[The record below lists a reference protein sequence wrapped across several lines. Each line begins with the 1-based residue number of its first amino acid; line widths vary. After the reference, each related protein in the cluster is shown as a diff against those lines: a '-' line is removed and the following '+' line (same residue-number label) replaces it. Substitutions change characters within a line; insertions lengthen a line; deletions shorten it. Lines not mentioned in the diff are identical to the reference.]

1 MIEFTARID
10 LKDKV
15 PPARVECHLDRN
27 YRRDDFPA
35 GSVVHDGRVSA
46 WTRDGSGWN
55 GSFLAWHE
63 GTPTGSTGLTLYLD
77 RFGSIPVY
85 LARNR
90 GDLLLSSSLRAFV
103 REGFRRPEATAA
115 LQVVLLGMP
124 FGRQTLLEGVQ
135 LLPPACRLVVD
146 RVRGEWQ
153 VERYWRPPIPAEE
166 SPGRRDS
173 APATAE
179 LVERLCNAQ
188 ERIPAP
194 AHYAYP
200 VTAGLDS
207 RVNLAA
213 GGERVGGATLVHC
226 GGPEEAETPISRR
239 IAETIG
245 GHLELV
251 GPLEGLA
258 AGLGADPFTES
269 GELST
274 WQWWLSGIPGAVAR
288 HGEGAMLVDGYLQD
302 VLFNPHLVQAG
313 QVVPPWRR
321 YARLAAFRWQILLGK
336 RNAGVPQGLA
346 DALQEAENLARGESD
361 LATEQNF
368 YLENRSR
375 RYTLGPVRLAQNRLR
390 VGLPGLDHDLVDFG
404 LALPWQW
411 RAGGPLYRRSI
422 QQLSPAL
429 ARVPEGKTGLPLT
442 SERRH
447 SLPRTFKRW
456 WGRGVGRYVR
466 RLAPVG
472 KGTSTWFTTLVARDP
487 AFRRRAREELTG
499 SEWLPWCGLPVT
511 RMADRLAGGRL
522 GPTEGDLICQALTL
536 TRLERAAMGIAEM
549 AEERGN

>member
-55 GSFLAWHE
+55 GSFLAWQE
-63 GTPTGSTGLTLYLD
+63 GTPTGSPGLTLYLD

-85 LARNR
+85 LARN
-90 GDLLLSSSLRAFV
+90 GDELLLASSLRFFAQ
-103 REGFRRPEATAA
+103 EGFRRPEANAA

-135 LLPPACRLVVD
+135 LLPPASRLVVD
-146 RVRGEWQ
+146 GARGEWQ
-153 VERYWRPPIPAEE
+153 VERYWWPSPPAEE
-166 SPGRRDS
+166 DTDRRNLD
-173 APATAE
+173 ATVAG

-207 RVNLAA
+207 RVNIAA
-213 GGERVGGATLVHC
+213 GGERVGAATLVHC
-226 GGPEEAETPISRR
+226 GGPGDAETPISRR
-239 IAETIG
+239 IAEAVG
-245 GHLELV
+245 SHLELV

-258 AGLGADPFTES
+258 AGVGADPFTES

-274 WQWWLSGIPGAVAR
+274 WQWWLSGIPGAVVR

-313 QVVPPWRR
+313 QVMPPWKR
-321 YARLAAFRWQILLGK
+321 YAHLAAFRWRILLGE
-336 RNAGVPQGLA
+336 RQAGEPQGLVE
-346 DALQEAENLARGESD
+346 ALQEAENLARGDSH

-375 RYTLGPVRLAQNRLR
+375 RYTLGTVRLAQNHLR

-404 LALPWQW
+404 LALPWRW
-411 RAGGPLYRRSI
+411 REGGALYRRAI

-447 SLPRTFKRW
+447 SLPRTLKRL
-456 WGRGVGRYVR
+456 WGRGVGRYIR

-472 KGTSTWFTTLVARDP
+472 KGTSTWFTILVARDP
-487 AFRRRAREELTG
+487 AFRRRVRGELTG
-499 SEWLPWCGLPVT
+499 SEWLPWCGVPVT
-511 RMADRLAGGRL
+511 RMVDRLSGSRL
-522 GPTEGDLICQALTL
+522 GPTEGYLICQALTL
-536 TRLERAAMGIAEM
+536 TRLERVIRGQEVVGG
-549 AEERGN
+549 RGN